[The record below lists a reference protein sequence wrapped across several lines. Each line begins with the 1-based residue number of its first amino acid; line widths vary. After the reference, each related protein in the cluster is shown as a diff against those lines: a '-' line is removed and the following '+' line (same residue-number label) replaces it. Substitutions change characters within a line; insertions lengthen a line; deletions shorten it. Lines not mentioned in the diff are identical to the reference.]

1 LYNADEGGTT
11 GTGSG
16 EPEAPEP
23 PLTQG
28 QARDLAKQYHD
39 KAVAEHDASATGDVN
54 SKKLDAWLR
63 ASLRAEVPAELIDA
77 AFKQVMQL
85 VFTI

>member
-1 LYNADEGGTT
+1 
-11 GTGSG
+11 
-16 EPEAPEP
+16 
-23 PLTQG
+23 
-28 QARDLAKQYHD
+28 
-39 KAVAEHDASATGDVN
+39 VAEHDASATGDVN